1 MSGRH
6 PDAPVRRPVSLQRWE
21 QLTFLHWRYAAAVV
35 QRLLPPGPVVQEV
48 DGSAWVALTPFRMAG
63 VRAAL
68 TPAVPGW
75 STFPELNVRTYVT
88 EPDGR
93 DGLWF
98 LRLVAPRRAVVVALG
113 AVGLP
118 YVRADAA
125 QWADGDRWRYAFGP
139 PATGGRAGGGGRLDA
154 VVDARIGM
162 MRPA

>member
-118 YVRADAA
+118 
-125 QWADGDRWRYAFGP
+125 
-139 PATGGRAGGGGRLDA
+139 
-154 VVDARIGM
+154 
-162 MRPA
+162 